1 MLAATLRGLA
11 PHPERPLAHAEPLF
25 AGAQIDQRTLL
36 LFQRACQNCHSENTQ
51 RPWYSRIPPVSWMIK
66 KNIDDARGQVNFSKW
81 DLYRPDEQADVLT
94 RIGVA
99 ARTGQMPLARYTLLH
114 REAVLA
120 SQERQEIYEWSKA
133 EKRRLKN
140 ADPAR
145 LLGLRAVNRPAL
157 RELNRAGNC

>member
-1 MLAATLRGLA
+1 MPKIFLAASFLAVAMVAATLMGLA
-11 PHPERPLAHAEPLF
+11 RHTERPLAPSKPLF
-25 AGAQIDQRTLL
+25 EGAQIDRRTLL

-51 RPWYSRIPPVSWMIK
+51 WPWYSRIPPVSWMIK
-66 KNIDDARGQVNFSKW
+66 KDVDDARRQVNFSKW
-81 DLYRPDEQADVLT
+81 NLYRADEQADLLT

-99 ARTGQMPLARYTLLH
+99 ARTGQMPLPRYTLLH

-140 ADPAR
+140 ADLVR
-145 LLGLRAVNRPAL
+145 GK
-157 RELNRAGNC
+157 